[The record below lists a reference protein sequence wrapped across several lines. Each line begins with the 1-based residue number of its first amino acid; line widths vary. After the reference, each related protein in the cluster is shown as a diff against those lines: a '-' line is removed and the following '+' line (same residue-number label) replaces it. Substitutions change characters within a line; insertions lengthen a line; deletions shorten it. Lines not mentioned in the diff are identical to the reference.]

1 MAARRRTIR
10 GVLPWLASTIW
21 RGVCLAVRHP
31 RGLITLGVVL
41 ACGWTA
47 GRSIATSDA
56 FRITDVRIP
65 AGSRL
70 RVPVSSLKGR
80 NLWTVDLAALEA
92 DLKAQ
97 QPHLK
102 RVRVIRLLP
111 RTLGLEVVE
120 RVPVAQLFLSGWHP
134 VDADGYILPQAGLA
148 PLKQLVILKG
158 VDSPKQ
164 PLKVGHANTNAR
176 LSRAL
181 QLMEQLHRSPLLVG
195 HRLTTVDIAD
205 PAQLT
210 FVIDENVEIRCG
222 DDTQLASHLRRLR
235 TVLQQVARHGLEVRY
250 IDLRFP
256 DPVIGPRT

>member
-1 MAARRRTIR
+1 M
-10 GVLPWLASTIW
+10 ASTLW
-21 RGVCLAVRHP
+21 RGVRWAVRHP
-31 RGLITLGVVL
+31 RGLIALGMVL

-47 GRSIATSDA
+47 WQLITKSEA

-65 AGSRL
+65 AESHL
-70 RVPVSSLKGR
+70 SVPVSSVKGR
-80 NLWTVDLAALEA
+80 NLWTVNLKALEA

-97 QPHLK
+97 RPHLK

-111 RTLGLEVVE
+111 GTLQLEVVE
-120 RVPVAQLFLSGWHP
+120 RVPVAQLFLGGWHP
-134 VDADGYILPQAGLA
+134 VDAGGYILPQASSA
-148 PLKQLVILKG
+148 PVEQLVLLKG
-158 VDSPKQ
+158 IDSSTQ
-164 PLKVGHANTNAR
+164 PLKVGQANANER

-181 QLMEQLHRSPLLVG
+181 QIAEQLRRSPLLAG
-195 HRLTTVDIAD
+195 HRLTTVDVAD

-210 FVIDENVEIRCG
+210 FVIDEDVEIRCG

-235 TVLQQVARHGLEVRY
+235 AVLQQVAKHGLEVRY

>member
-10 GVLPWLASTIW
+10 GVLPWLASTLW
-21 RGVCLAVRHP
+21 RGVRWVVMHP
-31 RGLITLGVVL
+31 RGLIALGVVL

-47 GRSIATSDA
+47 WRLITTSEA
-56 FRITDVRIP
+56 FRITDVRMP
-65 AGSRL
+65 AESHL
-70 RVPVSSLKGR
+70 RVPVSSVKGR
-80 NLWTVDLAALEA
+80 NLWTVNLTALEA

-97 QPHLK
+97 RPHLK

-111 RTLGLEVVE
+111 GTLQVEVVE
-120 RVPVAQLFLSGWHP
+120 RVPVAQLFLGGWHP
-134 VDADGYILPQAGLA
+134 VDAGGHILPQANSA
-148 PLKQLVILKG
+148 PLEQLVLLKG
-158 VDSPKQ
+158 IESPKQ
-164 PLKVGHANTNAR
+164 PLKVGQANANER

-181 QLMEQLHRSPLLVG
+181 QIVEQLHRSPLLAG
-195 HRLTTVDIAD
+195 HRLTTVDVAN

-210 FVIDENVEIRCG
+210 FVIDEDVEIRCG

-235 TVLQQVARHGLEVRY
+235 AVLQQVAKHGLEVRY